1 MPLVLASCCSSL
13 CRLFL
18 DDVHPAKSKSFY
30 NKGADAPSAVQNRI
44 EFGAINIIGLRE
56 SEIALQA
63 LRGVEDFLT
72 KFAQG

>member
-1 MPLVLASCCSSL
+1 ML
-13 CRLFL
+13 CHLLL
-18 DDVHPAKSKSFY
+18 DDIHPTKPKSFW
-30 NKGADAPSAVQNRI
+30 NRRTDAPSAVQNRI